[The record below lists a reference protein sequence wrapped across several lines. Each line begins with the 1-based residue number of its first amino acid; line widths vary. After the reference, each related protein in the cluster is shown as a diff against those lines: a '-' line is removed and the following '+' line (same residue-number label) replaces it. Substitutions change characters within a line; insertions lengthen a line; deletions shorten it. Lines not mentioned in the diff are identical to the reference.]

1 MSAGNERDGGD
12 EALAGEYAL
21 GLLAPAERRA
31 FERRLR
37 IDPALSRETGLWEE
51 RLQPLLDAAPA
62 LSPPARLWQAIEA
75 ELGPAGAPRAA
86 ARSIADPTHAR
97 ADAPSAR
104 ARKPARTGR
113 RVSAIWQWLA
123 IGSMALAAASLAGLA
138 LDLRPAAA
146 PMMASISADGGA
158 PLFVAVVDPDGGH
171 ATLMPVSLQPQD
183 GRVPELWLVP
193 AGGAP
198 ISLGLVD
205 PAAPLRVDL
214 RARTGTGMQMMRTP
228 GAALAVSME
237 PTGGSPTGQPTG
249 PVVGQGMLRAI

>member
-1 MSAGNERDGGD
+1 MNAGDERDGGD

-21 GLLAPAERRA
+21 GLLTPAERRA

-37 IDPALSRETGLWEE
+37 IDPDLAEETRAWEE
-51 RLQPLLDAAPA
+51 RLHPLLATAPA

-75 ELGPAGAPRAA
+75 ELGPAAAA
-86 ARSIADPTHAR
+86 ARPGAAASASS
-97 ADAPSAR
+97 APLRSA
-104 ARKPARTGR
+104 GR
-113 RVSAIWQWLA
+113 RVAAFWKWLA
-123 IGSMALAAASLAGLA
+123 IGSMGVAAASLAGLA
-138 LDLRPAAA
+138 LNLRSASP
-146 PMMASISADGGA
+146 PMMASIAAEGGA

-171 ATLMPVSLQPQD
+171 AILMPVSLQPLD

-214 RARTGTGMQMMRTP
+214 GGREGMGTGMMRAP

-237 PTGGSPTGQPTG
+237 PEGGSPTGQPTG
-249 PVVGQGMLRAI
+249 PVVGQGVLRAV

>member
-51 RLQPLLDAAPA
+51 RLQPLLGETPA
-62 LSPPARLWQAIEA
+62 VSPPARLWQAIEA
-75 ELGPAGAPRAA
+75 ELGPAATRRDVRDASPGR
-86 ARSIADPTHAR
+86 
-97 ADAPSAR
+97 APSAQALR
-104 ARKPARTGR
+104 SPRSGGR
-113 RVSAIWQWLA
+113 RVSAVWQWLA

-146 PMMASISADGGA
+146 PMMASIAANGGA

-171 ATLMPVSLQPQD
+171 ATLMPVSLQAQE

-193 AGGAP
+193 AGGTP

-205 PAAPLRVDL
+205 PSAPLRVDL
-214 RARTGTGMQMMRTP
+214 RARTGVGMGMMRTP

-237 PTGGSPTGQPTG
+237 PEGGSPTGQPTG
-249 PVVGQGMLRAI
+249 PVVGHGMLRAV

>member
-1 MSAGNERDGGD
+1 MNAGDERDGGD

-21 GLLAPAERRA
+21 GLLTPVERRA

-37 IDPALSRETGLWEE
+37 LDPALAREAERWDE
-51 RLQPLLDAAPA
+51 RLHPLVDGVPAA
-62 LSPPARLWQAIEA
+62 SPPARLWQAIEA
-75 ELGPAGAPRAA
+75 ELGPAAAQRAA
-86 ARSIADPTHAR
+86 ASPAGR
-97 ADAPSAR
+97 ASAGG
-104 ARKPARTGR
+104 AAR
-113 RVSAIWQWLA
+113 RVAAAWRWLA
-123 IGSMALAAASLAGLA
+123 IGSMGLAAASLAGLA
-138 LDLRPAAA
+138 LALRPDAP
-146 PMMASISADGGA
+146 PMMASISADGGT

-171 ATLMPVSLQPQD
+171 ATLMPVSLRPEA

-214 RARTGTGMQMMRTP
+214 RGREGMGTGMMRAP

-237 PTGGSPTGQPTG
+237 PEGGSPTGQPTG
-249 PVVGQGMLRAI
+249 PVVGQGMLRAV